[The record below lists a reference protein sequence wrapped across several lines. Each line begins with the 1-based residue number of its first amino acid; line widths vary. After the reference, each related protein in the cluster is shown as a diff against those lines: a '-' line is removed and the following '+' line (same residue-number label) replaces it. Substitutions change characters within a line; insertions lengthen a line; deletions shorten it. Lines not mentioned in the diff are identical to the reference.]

1 MIGHRLELCFIH
13 YIPYFGEKTLPQSNF
28 FLAILL
34 ILLCTYDTITI
45 AEITV
50 NTWIK
55 PSY

>member
-1 MIGHRLELCFIH
+1 MDHRLKLCFLL
-13 YIPYFGEKTLPQSNF
+13 YIPYFGEETLPQSNF

-50 NTWIK
+50 NTLLK
-55 PSY
+55 VCY